1 MNQFKSKAIAVAAA
15 AAMAAAAVPVCV
27 FTGADSPYARNYADE
42 AVTYVLDRDGEPRD
56 ICGLPE
62 IYFDDEEFTTDWEE
76 FTDEYQ
82 YDGEEIICELPTFDP
97 IGGGVTAVPNA
108 PDAIEKGVTLP
119 EQTFSY
125 RLGDV
130 NMDGKIKSND
140 ARLTL
145 RAAARLESLSD
156 LQLLLADVN
165 GDKKVQANDARSI
178 LRIAAK
184 LDPAPQEFITVSAE

>member
-27 FTGADSPYARNYADE
+27 FAGADSPYARNCADE
-42 AVTYVLDRDGEPRD
+42 AVTYVLDWDGEMRV

-62 IYFDDEEFTTDWEE
+62 VYPDDEEFTTDWEE

-97 IGGGVTAVPNA
+97 IGGVTVVPNA
-108 PDAIEKGVTLP
+108 PEYIDKGVTLP
-119 EQTFSY
+119 EQTVSY

-165 GDKKVQANDARSI
+165 GDRKVQAADARAI
-178 LRIAAK
+178 LRFAAK
-184 LDPAPQEFITVSAE
+184 LDPAPEEFIRVPAN